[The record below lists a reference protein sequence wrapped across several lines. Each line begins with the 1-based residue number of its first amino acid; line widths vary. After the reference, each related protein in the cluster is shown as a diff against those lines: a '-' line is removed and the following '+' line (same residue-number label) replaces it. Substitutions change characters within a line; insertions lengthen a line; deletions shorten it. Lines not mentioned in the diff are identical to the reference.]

1 MSIDHRKVADQPSL
15 VAEMREIIE
24 ETRKTIEASQV
35 ILDRCT
41 GSIAEAPGKN
51 SAEHPAKNPVRNRI
65 NDLADRPAEQESE
78 HISLLEGV
86 ADGLIVAYEYAK
98 LDNDPLTL
106 ALIEK
111 AMLHVG
117 RRLAQA
123 IGPKQAGLACH

>member
-1 MSIDHRKVADQPSL
+1 MSIDHPKVAGQPSL
-15 VAEMREIIE
+15 VAQMREIIE

-35 ILDRCT
+35 TLDRRT
-41 GSIAEAPGKN
+41 GSLAEP
-51 SAEHPAKNPVRNRI
+51 PA
-65 NDLADRPAEQESE
+65 NDLADHPAGPESE
-78 HISLLEGV
+78 HISLLEGI